1 MASDT
6 PIQYAAHVATLA
18 VRNGIST
25 GDTSSRPAS
34 FKLIGI
40 TLAVTSGVF
49 IGISFVMKKYGLLKA
64 NEKYNEIAGEGYGYL
79 KNWWWW
85 GGMILMILGEICN
98 FVAYAFTDA
107 MLVTPLGAL
116 AVVITTVLS
125 AIFLKERLS
134 LVGKVACFL
143 CIVGSVVIVLNA
155 PESSSVSNIQE
166 MKHYVIA
173 PGFLVYAGI
182 VIVGSTIA
190 AIYAGPR
197 WGNKNMLVYISICS
211 WVGGLSVVAIQGLG
225 AAIVAEAQGTPQFNQ
240 WFLYVLMVFVFTT
253 LITEIV
259 YLNKALNIF
268 NAALVTPTYYVY
280 FTSTTIVSSAVLFK
294 GMRGS
299 TTSIITMANGFL
311 TICAGVIL
319 LQLSKSSKDVPDT
332 AVFNGDLDQIQTIG
346 EQDQPETEPKADAI
360 RGAAAI
366 VRQISVT
373 RQRREVEEFERLRQD
388 MLAERLSP
396 HNPGDPEYEWDGL
409 RRRRTPLSRASISS
423 RGTSIGP
430 SAHGLALG
438 SPISATPAGAFL
450 TPAKPSSLHPPLG
463 MSRMPTEVE
472 MQEQEELDQRL
483 ATSPGIISSITG
495 TIRSK
500 RRMVPPTLSEVP
512 GVVHPVPLTDIAES
526 STKHGDCSSQPHD
539 FDLESQPTEYHGASA
554 YGAGGYAEISSSPNS
569 HSARRQF
576 SFQNIFRKSHSHAI
590 SPPPTTEKEAS
601 TGWPSENPA
610 KRNTNYNGRMTLGL
624 RMLDSSEETDEER
637 LGLVKQQTTNSS
649 FHYGHQDD
657 EEVYGEKDAP
667 VIAKTSLYTREEEA
681 CSPTQSLA
689 SPSSSQGENL
699 PPSRPRIGGPYD
711 VERLYSSPPD
721 EGDPPAVP
729 KHRSQKSLGRYRRE
743 SATEP
748 GAGSVSGLSFTPRP
762 PTTTHQRLSMRSDSP
777 HGNEHPRSYGYG
789 HKRGDSSGRS

>member
-1 MASDT
+1 MASDI

-34 FKLIGI
+34 FKVIGI

-166 MKHYVIA
+166 MRHYVIA

-182 VIVGSTIA
+182 VLVGSTIA

-225 AAIVAEAQGTPQFNQ
+225 AAIVAQAQGTPQFNQ

-388 MLAERLSP
+388 KLAERLSP

-430 SAHGLALG
+430 SAHGLAPG
-438 SPISATPAGAFL
+438 SSISATPAGTFL
-450 TPAKPSSLHPPLG
+450 TPVKPSSLHPPLG

-472 MQEQEELDQRL
+472 MQEQEELDQRR
-483 ATSPGIISSITG
+483 ATSPSILSSIAG

-526 STKHGDCSSQPHD
+526 STKHGDYSSQPHN

-637 LGLVKQQTTNSS
+637 LGLVKQPTTSSS

-657 EEVYGEKDAP
+657 EEIYEEKVAP
-667 VIAKTSLYTREEEA
+667 VTAKTSPYTRGEEA
-681 CSPTQSLA
+681 RSPTQSLA
-689 SPSSSQGENL
+689 SPSSSEGENS

-721 EGDPPAVP
+721 EGAPPPVP
-729 KHRSQKSLGRYRRE
+729 KHKSQRSLGRYRRE

-748 GAGSVSGLSFTPRP
+748 GAGSGLSFTPRP

-777 HGNEHPRSYGYG
+777 RGYEHPRSYGYG
-789 HKRGDSSGRS
+789 HKRGDSSGRP